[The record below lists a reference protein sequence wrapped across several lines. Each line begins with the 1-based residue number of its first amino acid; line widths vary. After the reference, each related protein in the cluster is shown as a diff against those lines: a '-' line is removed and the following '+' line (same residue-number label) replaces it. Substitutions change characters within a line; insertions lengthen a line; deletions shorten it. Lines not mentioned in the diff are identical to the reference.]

1 MADPAPIVEMNSGQ
15 REFLL
20 SSQHPYRAPYVASR
34 VEPFPD
40 AASLEKILDV
50 RRHEEHWMEQYGTGR
65 VANNL
70 AAVYM
75 CTGDLPAALEAIQE
89 AEQKFL
95 AMLNENNPYPRP
107 LTFGG
112 LAMVQYNAA
121 VLFRMPGAV
130 EGNFGKSDD
139 CRRIA
144 LETLDYAVEEEGG
157 TIAREDEDNAF
168 VRAAIDALAF
178 PDGAWKQTRSEGDLR
193 RGVPRPDD
201 R

>member
-34 VEPFPD
+34 DEPFPD
-40 AASLEKILDV
+40 VASLEKVLDV
-50 RRHEEHWMEQYGTGR
+50 KRYAEHWMEQYGTGR

-75 CTGDLPAALEAIQE
+75 CTGYLPAALEAIQE

-121 VLFRMPGAV
+121 VLFRMPGAI
-130 EGNFGKSDD
+130 EGNFGRSDL
-139 CRRIA
+139 CRRTA
-144 LETLDYAVEEEGG
+144 LETLDHAVEEEGG
-157 TIAREDEDNAF
+157 TTDWDEDNAF
-168 VRAAIDALAF
+168 VRAAIDALAY
-178 PDGAWKQTRSEGDLR
+178 PDGAWK
-193 RGVPRPDD
+193 
-201 R
+201 